1 MKKGKLIAVYGPMF
15 SGKTTYLI
23 EQFDKGRSAVVFK
36 PDLDER
42 YTKKPVV
49 I

>member
-1 MKKGKLIAVYGPMF
+1 MTKGKLTAVYGSMF

-23 EQFDKGRSAVVFK
+23 EQFDKGSSAVVFK

-42 YTKKPVV
+42 YTKKPAVV
-49 I
+49 